1 MRDPWQEAM
10 LDGDFERAW
19 TISDAVMR
27 QRAGRSCTELPH
39 HLRWVWDG
47 AAFCGRNVLVRCYHG
62 FGDTLQFIRF
72 VPKLAGMARSVMVEG
87 QPELL
92 PLLSSVRGIS
102 ALHPLGAAFP
112 TYEVAIE
119 SMELPHALRISLDE
133 LPGPIPY
140 LTLPPTATGLA
151 ATTRSIPR
159 RLRVGIVWAAGDW
172 RRERSLPPALLMP
185 IARLPLDLVCLQ
197 LGPARHD
204 PLASALLRT
213 FASAVSEDATIIET
227 AALLCDLDLIVTV
240 DTMAAHLAGALGR
253 PVWTLLDADAD
264 WRWMRHRVDSPWYP
278 TMRLFRQT
286 RPGEWE
292 SVMDRL
298 TAALTEAALEADAE
312 QDQCR
317 LVERMIAFN
326 DGVGDGGAY
335 LSRSANFDRS
345 RGDP

>member
-27 QRAGRSCTELPH
+27 QRARQSCAELPY

-62 FGDTLQFIRF
+62 LGDTLQFIRF
-72 VPKLAGMARSVMVEG
+72 VPTLAAMARSVMVEA
-87 QPELL
+87 QPALL

-102 ALHPLGAAFP
+102 ALYPLGAAIP

-119 SMELPHALRISLDE
+119 LMELPHALRISLDE

-140 LTLPPTATGLA
+140 LALPRAATGLA
-151 ATTRSIPR
+151 VTTRSSPR

-172 RRERSLPPALLMP
+172 RRERSLAPALLMP

-204 PLASALLRT
+204 PSAAALLRVI
-213 FASAVSEDATIIET
+213 ASAVPEHATIIET
-227 AALLCDLDLIVTV
+227 AALISGLDLIITV
-240 DTMAAHLAGALGR
+240 DTMVAHLAGALGR
-253 PVWTLLDADAD
+253 PVWILLDADAD
-264 WRWMRHRVDSPWYP
+264 WRWMRYRVDSPWYP

-286 RPGEWE
+286 LPGEWA
-292 SVMDRL
+292 SVVDRL
-298 TAALTEAALEADAE
+298 TAALLETALQADAE

-345 RGDP
+345 RRDP

>member
-1 MRDPWQEAM
+1 M

-27 QRAGRSCTELPH
+27 QRARQSCAELPY

-62 FGDTLQFIRF
+62 LGDTLQFIRF
-72 VPKLAGMARSVMVEG
+72 VPTLAAMARSVMVEA
-87 QPELL
+87 QPALL

-102 ALHPLGAAFP
+102 ALYPLGAAIP

-140 LTLPPTATGLA
+140 LALPRAATGLA
-151 ATTRSIPR
+151 VTTRSSPR

-172 RRERSLPPALLMP
+172 RRERSLAPALLMP

-204 PLASALLRT
+204 PSAAALLRVI
-213 FASAVSEDATIIET
+213 ASAVPEHATIIET
-227 AALLCDLDLIVTV
+227 AALISGLDLIITV
-240 DTMAAHLAGALGR
+240 DTMVAHLAGALGR
-253 PVWTLLDADAD
+253 PVWILLDADAD
-264 WRWMRHRVDSPWYP
+264 WRWMRYRVDSPWYP

-286 RPGEWE
+286 LPGEWA
-292 SVMDRL
+292 SVVDRL
-298 TAALTEAALEADAE
+298 TAALLETALQADAE

-345 RGDP
+345 RRDP